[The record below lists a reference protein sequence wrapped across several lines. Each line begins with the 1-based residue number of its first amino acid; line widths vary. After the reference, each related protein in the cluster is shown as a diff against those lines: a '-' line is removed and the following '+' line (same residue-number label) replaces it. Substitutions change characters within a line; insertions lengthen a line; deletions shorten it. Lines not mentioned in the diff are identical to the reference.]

1 MATESSSA
9 LPRRSHSKASG
20 SATGPT
26 LAAGSPGEKEAIER
40 FRALMADLKAPDLR
54 AQVRQ
59 VYADDVFFNDTL
71 KTLRGVDEVE
81 EHLAATAEALE
92 SGTVEFLDLVAD
104 DGDYYFRWVLKSR
117 FKRLA
122 KGEEKIS
129 VGMTHVR
136 FDERGKVVVHQD
148 FWDSTG
154 GLFEHVPVLGWGL
167 RRVKGRL

>member
-1 MATESSSA
+1 
-9 LPRRSHSKASG
+9 
-20 SATGPT
+20 
-26 LAAGSPGEKEAIER
+26 
-40 FRALMADLKAPDLR
+40 MADLKAPDLR